1 MVKRRIE
8 ILFFAVVILAAASF
22 LILMKEDK
30 PPAEQTIF
38 NPRPGNPKDGLL
50 ETTVR
55 NVTKGDI
62 TYHLVPFASMQEPV
76 EHSLEPGEIDRIL
89 TSVTLHI
96 SFEHCGKKLT
106 RTLDPGIPYSFR
118 YDENYCIQIY
128 EGSHGR
134 EDAEDLAPFV
144 ATPMNVV
151 LKMLELAE
159 VGSGDLV
166 YDLGCGDGRIVIT
179 AAKEFGAQG
188 VGIDIDPRRIYESR
202 EAAID
207 AGVQDMVEFRI
218 QDATKTDISAAT
230 KVLLYLLPESN
241 EILRPKLEEQLK
253 PGVIVV
259 THNYHIPGWD
269 HKQVTSMSLED
280 EFGQNHSIFVYKR

>member
-1 MVKRRIE
+1 MKRKIE
-8 ILFFAVVILAAASF
+8 IVFFTIIFIAAAAF
-22 LILMKEDK
+22 LFLMKEGRS
-30 PPAEQTIF
+30 PAEKTIF

-50 ETTVR
+50 ETTIR
-55 NVTKGDI
+55 NITKGEI
-62 TYHLVPFASMQEPV
+62 SYHLVPFASTQDPV

-89 TSVTLHI
+89 TSVTLHV

-159 VGSGDLV
+159 VNRGDLV

-179 AAKEFGAQG
+179 AAKEYGARG
-188 VGIDIDPRRIYESR
+188 FGIDIDPQRIYESR

-218 QDATKTDISAAT
+218 QDATRTDISAAT

-241 EILRPKLEEQLK
+241 EILRPKFEEQLR

-269 HKQVTSMSLED
+269 HKQVTSLSLED

>member
-1 MVKRRIE
+1 MKRRIE
-8 ILFFAVVILAAASF
+8 IVFFIIVIAAAAAF
-22 LILMKEDK
+22 LFIMNEGGN
-30 PPAEQTIF
+30 PAQKTIF
-38 NPRPGNPKDGLL
+38 NPGPGKPKDGLL
-50 ETTVR
+50 ETTIR
-55 NVTKGDI
+55 NVTKAEI
-62 TYHLVPFASMQEPV
+62 SFNLVPFASTEDPV
-76 EHSLEPGEIDRIL
+76 EHSLKPREVDRIF
-89 TSVTLHI
+89 TSVTLHV

-106 RTLDPGIPYSFR
+106 RNLDPGKPYSFR

-128 EGSHGR
+128 DGSHGR

-159 VGSGDLV
+159 VSSGDMV
-166 YDLGCGDGRIVIT
+166 FDLGCGDGRIVIT
-179 AAKEFGAQG
+179 AAKEFGARG
-188 VGIDIDPRRIYESR
+188 VGIDIDPQRIYESR
-202 EAAID
+202 EAAIE

-218 QDATKTDISAAT
+218 QDATKTDISGAT

-241 EILRPKLEEQLK
+241 EILRPKFDEQLK

-269 HKQVTSMSLED
+269 HKQEMAMSLDD